1 MNKILR
7 LYSVILFLC
16 VACFSGLS
24 QIKVKSFV
32 ELDNP
37 LDATTYF
44 PKKDLNGRTCAIIK
58 LFTTHR
64 DFNIDNGSLG
74 IVAIEYHTAEIWV
87 YVPEKTRK
95 LKITHS
101 QYGHIAD
108 GDEDGYYWFPEGG
121 VKSGRC
127 YKMDIELP
135 SLQPADDDKVQTGWL
150 TLNTTPAGA
159 EITIGGKSYG
169 FTPKIIDNLLV
180 GDYDVTLSKSG
191 YESITRRV
199 TISKNATTSLDETLA
214 GAPQPVEVAQVIDT
228 IAETPVQ
235 EPKPEQVQE
244 PNKNV
249 VDVVE
254 DDKKKDDK
262 KKDSK
267 ESMFKFGVE
276 GHFDYSSMASFGK
289 TSFGVGA
296 MVRLG
301 RINSLI
307 NVNLGV
313 KYQSSSVSKDVS
325 YDFFDYESYNSFK
338 GSAKYKNNANEIL
351 IPAIVNF
358 NLKNIVY
365 VGVGYEHGFLIGQ
378 KESYTPQDTFDM
390 DVYQAISEYNGE
402 DITPVSFPSRSLVL
416 QVGWLHKHYDVK
428 LYYKHNLANSSKS
441 PMTIGVGVGYY
452 F

>member
-1 MNKILR
+1 MNKMLR
-7 LYSVILFLC
+7 LYGVILCLC
-16 VACFSGLS
+16 VVCFSGLS

-32 ELDNP
+32 ELDNN
-37 LDATTYF
+37 LDATTYH

-58 LFTTHR
+58 LFTIQR
-64 DFNIDNGSLG
+64 DFNFDNGSLG
-74 IVAIEYHTAEIWV
+74 IVAVDYKPAEIWV

-108 GDEDGYYWFPEGG
+108 SDEDGFYWFPEGG

-135 SLQPADDDKVQTGWL
+135 SLQPADDEDKVQTGWL
-150 TLNTTPAGA
+150 VINTTPAGA
-159 EITIGGKSYG
+159 EITIGDKSYG
-169 FTPKIIDNLLV
+169 VTPKIIDNLLV

-191 YESITRRV
+191 YESLTKRV
-199 TISKNATTSLDETLA
+199 TISKNTTTSLDETLA
-214 GAPQPVEVAQVIDT
+214 GIPQPVEVAQQEETKV
-228 IAETPVQ
+228 ETPVQ
-235 EPKPEQVQE
+235 DPKPEQVKE
-244 PNKNV
+244 SNKNV
-249 VDVVE
+249 VDVV
-254 DDKKKDDK
+254 KDGK
-262 KKDSK
+262 NKVEK
-267 ESMFKFGVE
+267 ESMFKFGLE
-276 GHFDYSSMASFGK
+276 GHFDYSSMASFDK
-289 TSFGVGA
+289 TSFCVGA

-378 KESYTPQDTFDM
+378 KESYTPQDSFDM
-390 DVYQAISEYNGE
+390 DVYQAISEYNGD